1 MPLTAYRARI
11 SGRATGPGFVKLGH
25 STSVARSCPAAL
37 SRLAARPV
45 IARRYNSNETQSSVG
60 DSLRKPQSID
70 DIRLQTEFEKN
81 KDIRDYLR
89 KWQEI
94 TPNTLDPVR
103 NIELSESS
111 QPWTGNMFTFGSDL
125 DDAVDD
131 KLRLTD
137 EDMSGFAHIADEGEG
152 VYDYLQPGDLVV
164 FRMYAPFCSAWKPL
178 TIGSSH
184 EILRYGIYVR
194 SINKQHQFYTHRGK
208 WRIADTKDVDFVVRG
223 FVSPKSVR
231 RLHPYFPDTTAELL
245 GEIQSTIEG
254 GVPREAGARL
264 LEKLNEF
271 DAQVQALYR
280 ANSIRFDNIYEVVAH
295 PEKQLQMT
303 LDELACE
310 ALEIEPDQINDVIRY
325 VVHRSCRQFP
335 FLIDND
341 RSSLFTFQYVIF
353 PTSVAT
359 MLTRVTTWVREHQ
372 SFLVGSVTANSV
384 KSHHPM
390 VTFIQKAQRLI
401 RQSRVIRSP
410 TVMACVG
417 PSAQR
422 FALEGAGI
430 SQVVRKV
437 SNEAFTSFNDN
448 DKLIIRFLQLWCIP
462 PKRMKSAAL
471 QSAGSHI
478 MRATGMYSAMELNSG
493 SAPLFLQE
501 LGVFAPWENLRLLDQ
516 DLNLSPYPPTS
527 DQKWSQFQGETQSSR
542 RNCLGDA
549 MAALRKDWGE
559 LPVYCVDAIDA
570 QEIDDGISLERI
582 PGSDSF
588 WIHVHVANPSSY
600 LNVGHRLIEYAAARL
615 QTLYVPE
622 RTYPILPPS
631 LTQEH
636 FSLAPGRPCL
646 TFSAKLNLQGQ
657 VLESNVTNGVVRN
670 VKYITHDKLR
680 SVFGVEA
687 DSSMKPLTVGGKMP
701 ERSRPDLQDTLSP
714 EDENTF
720 HTLRQLMLGFREY
733 RRKNGAMEWP
743 NNINTP
749 VSMTVGRRP
758 LDPPSI
764 EVTHGGYYIGDPI
777 IQLCPQKIDPH
788 EVLDLSKHDL
798 VSLLMNLACWVSAK
812 WLAERNIPA
821 VYDGTNY
828 HPEYPPLTRE
838 NMSEYGGQGFFELAA
853 PRGVSSSRPIHHIPL
868 GLDAYVKSTS
878 PLRRYSDLLAHYQI
892 EAALRFEHEHG
903 RRLDAS
909 NPDDAKALPFSHE
922 DVEEHISRSRWKKNR
937 LRAIDHGSKQF
948 WACML
953 LFRAFYFAECALPE
967 TFECLVHRPFSQTAM
982 VGTQYDNGFL
992 GAITSLGVR
1001 CAIIVPP
1008 EVKDVDVLSVVEAKI
1023 TSVNLARCLVTVQAT
1038 RLVKPFKRVGEWA

>member
-1 MPLTAYRARI
+1 MPLIAFRARV
-11 SGRATGPGFVKLGH
+11 SGRTTGPGFVKLGH
-25 STSVARSCPAAL
+25 PTSGARSRPAAL
-37 SRLAARPV
+37 SRFAPSPV
-45 IARRYNSNETQSSVG
+45 VARRYNSTETQSAVG
-60 DSLRKPQSID
+60 DSLRKPQSIE

-152 VYDYLQPGDLVV
+152 VHDYLQPGDLVV
-164 FRMYAPFCSAWKPL
+164 FR
-178 TIGSSH
+178 ISH

-208 WRIADTKDVDFVVRG
+208 WRIADTKDVDFVLRG
-223 FVSPKSVR
+223 FVSPKSVS
-231 RLHPYFPDTTAELL
+231 RLHPYFPDTKAELL

-264 LEKLNEF
+264 LQKLNEF

-280 ANSIRFDNIYEVVAH
+280 ANSTRFDNIYEVVAH

-303 LDELACE
+303 LDELACA

-341 RSSLFTFQYVIF
+341 RSSLFTYQYVVF
-353 PTSVAT
+353 PISVAT
-359 MLTRVTTWVREHQ
+359 MLRRVTTWVREHQ
-372 SFLVGSVTANSV
+372 SFLVGSTTANV
-384 KSHHPM
+384 MKSHHPM

-401 RQSRVIRSP
+401 RQSRVVRSP
-410 TVMACVG
+410 TVMASVG

-422 FALEGAGI
+422 FPPEGAGNP
-430 SQVVRKV
+430 QVVRKV
-437 SNEAFTSFNDN
+437 SNEAFTTFSDN

-462 PKRMKSAAL
+462 PKRMRSAAL

-501 LGVFAPWENLRLLDQ
+501 MGVFAPWENLRLLDQ

-527 DQKWSQFQGETQSSR
+527 DQVWSQVPGESQSPR
-542 RNCLGDA
+542 RNRLGDA
-549 MAALRKDWGE
+549 MAAMRKDWGE
-559 LPVYCVDAIDA
+559 LPVYCIDAVDA
-570 QEIDDGISLERI
+570 QEIDDGVSLERI
-582 PGSDSF
+582 SESDDTF

-600 LNVGHRLIEYAAARL
+600 INVGHRVIQYAAARL

-636 FSLAPGRPCL
+636 FSLGPGRPCL
-646 TFSAKLNLQGQ
+646 TFSAKMNLHGQ
-657 VLESNVTNGVVRN
+657 VLETNVSNGVVRN
-670 VKYITHDKLR
+670 VRYITPDKLR
-680 SVFGVEA
+680 SVFGVDA
-687 DSSMKPLTVGGKMP
+687 DNSVKPLTVGGEMP

-714 EDENTF
+714 KDESAF

-743 NNINTP
+743 NNINTL
-749 VSMTVGRRP
+749 VSMTVGRQP
-758 LDPPSI
+758 LEPPSV
-764 EVTHGGYYIGDPI
+764 EVTNGGYYIGDPV
-777 IQLCPQKIDPH
+777 IQLRPQKIDPH
-788 EVLDLSKHDL
+788 EVLDMSKHDL

-821 VYDGTNY
+821 VYEGTNY

-838 NMSEYGGQGFFELAA
+838 NMSEYGGQGFFELAP
-853 PRGVSSSRPIHHIPL
+853 PRGVASSHPLQHVPL

-878 PLRRYSDLLAHYQI
+878 PLRRYTDLLAHYQI
-892 EAALRFEHEHG
+892 EAALRFEHENG

-909 NPDDAKALPFSHE
+909 NPDDAKILPFSHE
-922 DVEEHISRSRWKKNR
+922 AVEEHISRSRWKKNR

-1008 EVKDVDVLSVVEAKI
+1008 EVAGVDVLSVVEAKI
-1023 TSVNLARCLVTVQAT
+1023 TGVNLARCLVTLQAT

>member
-1 MPLTAYRARI
+1 MPLIAFRARVSI
-11 SGRATGPGFVKLGH
+11 RTTGPGFVKLGH
-25 STSVARSCPAAL
+25 SSAGARSRPAAL
-37 SRLAARPV
+37 SRVAASLV
-45 IARRYNSNETQSSVG
+45 IARRYSPNGPQSTVG
-60 DSLRKPQSID
+60 DSPRKPQSIE

-94 TPNTLDPVR
+94 KPNTLDPVR

-111 QPWTGNMFTFGSDL
+111 QPWTGNMFTFGSDV

-164 FRMYAPFCSAWKPL
+164 FR
-178 TIGSSH
+178 ISH

-208 WRIADTKDVDFVVRG
+208 WRIADTKDVDFVLRG
-223 FVSPKSVR
+223 FVSPKSVS
-231 RLHPYFPDTTAELL
+231 RLHPYFPDTKAELL

-264 LEKLNEF
+264 LQKLNVF

-280 ANSIRFDNIYEVVAH
+280 ANSTRFDNIYEVVAH

-303 LDELACE
+303 LDELACA

-341 RSSLFTFQYVIF
+341 RSSLFTYQYVVF
-353 PTSVAT
+353 PTSVAS
-359 MLTRVTTWVREHQ
+359 MLKRVTTWVREHQ
-372 SFLVGSVTANSV
+372 SFLVGSVTANAM

-390 VTFIQKAQRLI
+390 VTFVQKAQRLI
-401 RQSRVIRSP
+401 RQSRVVRSP

-422 FALEGAGI
+422 FPLEDAGNP
-430 SQVVRKV
+430 QVVRKV
-437 SNEAFTSFNDN
+437 TNESFTTFNDN

-462 PKRMKSAAL
+462 PKRMRSAAL

-501 LGVFAPWENLRLLDQ
+501 MGVFAPWENLRLLDQ

-527 DQKWSQFQGETQSSR
+527 DQVWSQVPGESQSSG
-542 RNCLGDA
+542 RNRLSDS
-549 MAALRKDWGE
+549 MAELRKDWGE
-559 LPVYCVDAIDA
+559 LPVYCVDAVDA
-570 QEIDDGISLERI
+570 QEIDDGVSLERI
-582 PGSDSF
+582 PGSDDIF
-588 WIHVHVANPSSY
+588 WIHVHIANPSSH
-600 LNVGHRLIEYAAARL
+600 VDIGHRVIEYAAARL

-622 RTYPILPPS
+622 RTYPLLPPS

-636 FSLAPGRPCL
+636 FSLGPGRPCL
-646 TFSAKLNLQGQ
+646 TFSAKMNLKGE
-657 VLESNVTNGVVRN
+657 VLETNVSNGVVRN

-687 DSSMKPLTVGGKMP
+687 DNSMKPLTVGGVMP
-701 ERSRPDLQDTLSP
+701 QRSRPDLQDTLLP
-714 EDENTF
+714 EDESTF

-743 NNINTP
+743 NAINTP
-749 VSMTVGRRP
+749 VSMTVGRQP
-758 LDPPSI
+758 LEPPSM
-764 EVTHGGYYIGDPI
+764 EVTKGGYYLGDPI
-777 IQLCPQKIDPH
+777 IQLRPQKIDPH
-788 EVLDLSKHDL
+788 EVLDMSKHDL
-798 VSLLMNLACWVSAK
+798 VSLLMNLACWISAK
-812 WLAERNIPA
+812 WLAKRNIPA
-821 VYDGTNY
+821 VYEGTNY

-838 NMSEYGGQGFFELAA
+838 NMSEYGGQGFFELAP
-853 PRGVSSSRPIHHIPL
+853 PRGVAASRPLQHVPL

-878 PLRRYSDLLAHYQI
+878 PLRRYTDLLAHYQI

-903 RRLDAS
+903 RHLDAS
-909 NPDDAKALPFSHE
+909 NPDDAKFLPFSRE
-922 DVEEHISRSRWKKNR
+922 AVEEHISRSRWKKNR

-1008 EVKDVDVLSVVEAKI
+1008 EVRDVDVLSVVEAKI
-1023 TSVNLARCLVTVQAT
+1023 MGVNLARCLVTVQAT
-1038 RLVKPFKRVGEWA
+1038 RLVKPFKRVGDWA

>member
-11 SGRATGPGFVKLGH
+11 SGRATGPGFVKLGRA
-25 STSVARSCPAAL
+25 TSGARSRPAAL

-45 IARRYNSNETQSSVG
+45 IARRYNSNGAQSSVG
-60 DSLRKPQSID
+60 DSLRKPQSIE

-152 VYDYLQPGDLVV
+152 MYDYLQPGDLVV
-164 FRMYAPFCSAWKPL
+164 FR
-178 TIGSSH
+178 ISH

-223 FVSPKSVR
+223 FVSPKSVS

-264 LEKLNEF
+264 LQKLNEF

-303 LDELACE
+303 LDELACA
-310 ALEIEPDQINDVIRY
+310 ALEIEPDQVNDVIRY

-359 MLTRVTTWVREHQ
+359 MLTKVTTWVREHQ

-390 VTFIQKAQRLI
+390 VTFILKAQRLI
-401 RQSRVIRSP
+401 RQSRVVRSP

-422 FALEGAGI
+422 FAPEGAGI
-430 SQVVRKV
+430 AQVVRKV

-471 QSAGSHI
+471 QSAGSHV

-527 DQKWSQFQGETQSSR
+527 DQMWSQVQGESQSSR
-542 RNCLGDA
+542 RNRLGDA

-559 LPVYCVDAIDA
+559 LPVYCIDAIDA
-570 QEIDDGISLERI
+570 QEIDDGVSLERI
-582 PGSDSF
+582 PGSDDSF

-600 LNVGHRLIEYAAARL
+600 INVGHRIIEYAAARL

-646 TFSAKLNLQGQ
+646 TFSAKMNLQGQ
-657 VLESNVTNGVVRN
+657 VLETNVSNGVVQN

-687 DSSMKPLTVGGKMP
+687 DNSMKPLTVGGKMP

-714 EDENTF
+714 EDKSTF

-733 RRKNGAMEWP
+733 RRRNGAMEWP

-758 LDPPSI
+758 LDPPSM
-764 EVTHGGYYIGDPI
+764 EVTDGGYYVGDPI
-777 IQLCPQKIDPH
+777 IQLCPRKIDPH

-853 PRGVSSSRPIHHIPL
+853 PRGVSSSRPIQHVPL
-868 GLDAYVKSTS
+868 GLEAYVKSTS

-903 RRLDAS
+903 RRLDAT
-909 NPDDAKALPFSHE
+909 NPDDAKVLPFSHE

-1008 EVKDVDVLSVVEAKI
+1008 EIKDVDVLSVVEAKI

-1038 RLVKPFKRVGEWA
+1038 RLVKSFKRVGEWA